1 MKRQLVLALALSL
14 GLHGLGF
21 GAFYAPEETIVQGG
35 AAVSE
40 VRLGTSFADM
50 VSGVSTP
57 VAADITDEVTPE
69 EISEAAS
76 AVPTEMVAAETPMPT
91 PPPEVV
97 RVTPSTTPSEPTAAP
112 ISLADQGLVVAPRVE
127 PVPAMPTPSNRV
139 AALTPR
145 NVKSE
150 SAESQRPETSEAETA
165 PQPAEPV
172 RPVETARAETTDQIV
187 GQNPIVVQQ
196 ADATTERPRAR
207 PERRDRAETPARPAP
222 QGSATQNATRGS
234 STGTREATSN
244 SASSNNRNAT
254 QQGNSA
260 AATNYPGRVWSKL
273 QRGRRSSSAGRGTA
287 VVSFRIAPN
296 GSLAAVAISRSSGN
310 ARLDRAALR
319 HVRRAAPFP
328 APPAGAKTRFN
339 FSYVVK

>member
-1 MKRQLVLALALSL
+1 MKRPLILALASSL
-14 GLHGLGF
+14 GMHGLGF
-21 GAFYAPEETIVQGG
+21 GALYDPEDTSVQGG
-35 AAVSE
+35 APVAE
-40 VRLGTSFADM
+40 ARLGTSFAAM

-57 VAADITDEVTPE
+57 VTPDVTEEVAPE
-69 EISEAAS
+69 QIPDVAS
-76 AVPTEMVAAETPMPT
+76 TVPTETVPEAAPVPT
-91 PPPEVV
+91 PRTEVD
-97 RVTPSTTPSEPTAAP
+97 RATPSTPPSETAATP
-112 ISLADQGLVVAPRVE
+112 APLSDRGLVVAPRAE
-127 PVPAMPTPSNRV
+127 PVPATRTPSNRI
-139 AALTPR
+139 AALVPR
-145 NVKSE
+145 DAQSE
-150 SAESQRPETSEAETA
+150 SAEPQRPETSEAGTA
-165 PQPAEPV
+165 LQPAEPV
-172 RPVETARAETTDQIV
+172 RPIETAPAATTDQIV
-187 GQNPIVVQQ
+187 GQVPIVVQQ
-196 ADATTERPRAR
+196 ADANTERPRAR
-207 PERRDRAETPARPAP
+207 PDRRQRAETPARPAP

-273 QRGRRSSSAGRGTA
+273 QRGRRSSSSGRGTA

-296 GSLAAVAISRSSGN
+296 GSLASVAIARSSGN